1 MYMLSP
7 KQASYINLGLQDSSK
22 GIYYWRGI
30 TMCFVYIDN
39 AKLKSRPVYCIKFE
53 NNERAKYFAED
64 YIDYYEC
71 CFELFVYKERVNIKG
86 LGSSG
91 QLEIN
96 CGENEEMA
104 KKLVK
109 SLRTQYVESLIVEKR
124 EKKSAKK
131 DFRGMKF

>member
-1 MYMLSP
+1 MLNP

-22 GIYYWRGI
+22 GIYYWRGR

-39 AKLKSRPVYCIKFE
+39 SKLKTKPVYCIKFE
-53 NNERAKYFAED
+53 DNERAKYFAED
-64 YIDYYEC
+64 YIVYDELENL
-71 CFELFVYKERVNIKG
+71 FELFVYKERVNIKG

>member
-1 MYMLSP
+1 MLNP

-22 GIYYWRGI
+22 GIFYWRGR

-39 AKLKSRPVYCIKFE
+39 SKLKTRPVYCIKFE

-64 YIDYYEC
+64 YIDYDEN

-109 SLRTQYVESLIVEKR
+109 RLRKQYIESLIVEKI
-124 EKKSAKK
+124 EKKRAKK